1 MKTWAVYR
9 PLLVGSVALTVCLLV
24 VTLLMTARSVG
35 ATLTPTNDA
44 PLAKKPRTPSAVN
57 EVLLPKSTA
66 AYNGVITPATTVYAP
81 WVLGG
86 TSFLRVYNAGDVEA
100 TVRATFYD
108 AGQSFVKE
116 SSLVAGAVDDIWPP
130 GVIVTGTTMSA
141 ILTGSQPLVVTV
153 NDFSRDRLRVTSYA
167 AIPQGVSDTRLN
179 LPHILFDYSGD
190 SWPVIQN
197 VGVMTAHVT
206 IVYTDPNKLDRNW
219 QDSQE
224 LAPGQVY
231 VFDPSDASLP
241 QGFQGFAT
249 VSSEQPLVAVVNTE
263 ETAYPPNTYVYRVPF
278 PPARP
283 GVDRPLYFPSLINQF
298 ENWDRSMI
306 WLINAGATGVTFDLE
321 IDGQVDQANQLID
334 SWDVGSYI
342 QNNLASEWAGAGR
355 VAEAQSLHGLVW
367 LLGNFTGDSVA
378 AYTAFSRG
386 ANTWYLPYTDEGA
399 AFTTYVAVQ
408 NLSHAATV
416 PVCLI
421 YHDAEGET
429 TTVEDAIPPSR
440 MVRFAAPTGFVG
452 GVVVEADQPVT
463 AVAVIAGRLILDKAV
478 YMPVAWRSD

>member
-1 MKTWAVYR
+1 
-9 PLLVGSVALTVCLLV
+9 
-24 VTLLMTARSVG
+24 
-35 ATLTPTNDA
+35 
-44 PLAKKPRTPSAVN
+44 
-57 EVLLPKSTA
+57 
-66 AYNGVITPATTVYAP
+66 
-81 WVLGG
+81 
-86 TSFLRVYNAGDVEA
+86 VYNAGDVEA
-100 TVRATFYD
+100 TVQATFYD

-141 ILTGSQPLVVTV
+141 ILTGTQPIVVAV

-179 LPHILFDYSGD
+179 LPHILSDYSGD
-190 SWPVIQN
+190 SRPVVQN

-219 QDSQE
+219 QDSHE

-231 VFDPSDASLP
+231 IFDPGDASLP
-241 QGFQGFAT
+241 QGFQGIAT
-249 VSSEQPLVAVVNTE
+249 VSSEQPLVAVVNTD

-278 PPARP
+278 PPGRR
-283 GVDRPLYFPSLINQF
+283 GVDRPLYFPSLINEF
-298 ENWDRSMI
+298 ENWARSMI
-306 WLINAGATGVTFDLE
+306 WFMNAEATGVTFDLE
-321 IDGQVDQANQLID
+321 IDGEVDQANQLID
-334 SWDVGSYI
+334 PWGVGGYI
-342 QNNLASEWAGAGR
+342 QDNLASEWAGAGL
-355 VAEAQSLHGLVW
+355 VAEAQSLHSLVW

-378 AYTAFSRG
+378 AYTAFNRG

-399 AFTTYVAVQ
+399 SFTTYVAVQ
-408 NLSHAATV
+408 NLSHDATV
-416 PVCLI
+416 PVRLV
-421 YHDAEGET
+421 YHDMEGET
-429 TTVEDAIPPSR
+429 ITVEDAVPPSR

-452 GVVVEADQPVT
+452 GVVVEADQPVS